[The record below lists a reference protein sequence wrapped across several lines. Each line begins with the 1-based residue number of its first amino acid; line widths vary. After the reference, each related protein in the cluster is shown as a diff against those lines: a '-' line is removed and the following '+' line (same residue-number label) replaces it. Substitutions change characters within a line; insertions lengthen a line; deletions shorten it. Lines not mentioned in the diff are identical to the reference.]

1 MGWSSPR
8 TLRAGTLVAAAVAA
22 VVAVVSVV
30 VLLSGVGGTG
40 FQTAYSDLVQLF
52 AAAAACSTAALAAVR
67 TSGRTRWSWAALAA
81 GSGSWAAGEAVWSWY
96 TLRLGVQTPFPS
108 LADVGFL
115 GFPLGAAVGLLL
127 RPSPGSTGDR
137 SRRVLDAA
145 LATAALTMVSWQTV
159 LGAVLRA
166 GGSDLE
172 VAVSLA
178 YPISD
183 VLLLVLVV
191 LTLSRSRSRAALGL
205 AAAGMAS
212 LSVSDSAFAYLTA
225 TGAYN
230 GGVLDLGWI
239 IGFLLLALAPLV
251 ERDVVEDLR
260 SGPSVVYGASLY
272 PYVPVVSAAGV
283 TLALA
288 LSGRTITTGQLYMG
302 SGIVGL
308 MLFRQ
313 YLTLR
318 ENAALTGQLAEREAE
333 LRHLAFHDPLTG
345 LPNRALFSDRLGH
358 ALELHARDLRPVSL
372 IFLDLDD
379 FKVIND
385 SLGHAAGDELLIRVG
400 ERLTST
406 LRRGDTVARLGG
418 DEFAVLL
425 EDDGDVLA
433 VTDAVTA
440 ALTAPFSLH
449 GSAVRVA
456 ASIGVVELPSEAVG
470 TTADELLNKADTAMY
485 AAKREG
491 KGRLVVFQEGMA
503 LEECRDH
510 RMAPALRAALA
521 QGEVRLHLQPV
532 QVLQTGEVHSVE
544 ALARWTWDGEAVP
557 PVTFVEVAERNGLI
571 DDLTTSVLDQACRL
585 VAQWCLV
592 LPSVPAISVN
602 VSPTQLGGA
611 AFLNQV
617 LGALARHDVP
627 ASLLVL
633 EITERAVVRDPE
645 GAATNI
651 ALLRTAGVRIAL
663 ADVGAGSSTLAQL
676 HAIDLDLIKV
686 DRSLVERLDS
696 EPRQV
701 RLLRSL
707 LTLAEDMD
715 LDVVVEGVE
724 RASQR
729 DVLDG
734 LGARLAQ
741 GYLFAQPMAPER
753 LLALLALPRQVPGP
767 IVRVGLKRPACRSMD
782 LT

>member
-8 TLRAGTLVAAAVAA
+8 TLRAGTLVAAVVAA
-22 VVAVVSVV
+22 VVVVVSAV

-67 TSGRTRWSWAALAA
+67 TSGRTRLSWAALAA
-81 GSGSWAAGEAVWSWY
+81 ASGSWAAGEAVWSWY
-96 TLRLGVQTPFPS
+96 ELRLGVQTPFPS

-115 GFPLGAAVGLLL
+115 GFPLGAAAGLLL
-127 RPSPGSTGDR
+127 RPAPGSTGDR

-145 LATAALTMVSWQTV
+145 VATAALTMVSWQTV
-159 LGAVLRA
+159 LGAVIRT

-212 LSVSDSAFAYLTA
+212 LSVSDSAFVYFTA
-225 TGAYN
+225 TGAYDA
-230 GGVLDLGWI
+230 GVLDLGWI
-239 IGFLLLALAPLV
+239 IGFVLLALAPLV

-260 SGPSVVYGASLY
+260 SGPPVVRGASLY
-272 PYVPVVSAAGV
+272 PYVPVVAAAGV

-288 LSGRTITTGQLYMG
+288 LSGHTTTTGQLSLG
-302 SGIVGL
+302 IGIVGL

-440 ALTAPFSLH
+440 ALTAPFSLR

-456 ASIGVVELPSEAVG
+456 ASIGVVELPPEAVG
-470 TTADELLNKADTAMY
+470 TSADELLNKADTAMY
-485 AAKREG
+485 AAKRGG

-503 LEECRDH
+503 LEEFRDH
-510 RMAPALRAALA
+510 RMASALRAALA
-521 QGEVRLHLQPV
+521 HGDVRLHLQPV
-532 QVLQTGEVHSVE
+532 QDLQTGEVHSVE

-592 LPSVPAISVN
+592 LPLVPAISVN
-602 VSPTQLGGA
+602 VSPAQLGGA
-611 AFLNQV
+611 AFLDQV

-663 ADVGAGSSTLAQL
+663 DDVGAGSSTLAQL

-686 DRSLVERLDS
+686 DRSMVARLDS

-707 LTLAEDMD
+707 LTLADDMD

-741 GYLFAQPMAPER
+741 GYLFAKPMAPER
-753 LLALLALPRQVPGP
+753 LLTLLSLPRQRATG
-767 IVRVGLKRPACRSMD
+767 RGAHD
-782 LT
+782 LGAPSSR